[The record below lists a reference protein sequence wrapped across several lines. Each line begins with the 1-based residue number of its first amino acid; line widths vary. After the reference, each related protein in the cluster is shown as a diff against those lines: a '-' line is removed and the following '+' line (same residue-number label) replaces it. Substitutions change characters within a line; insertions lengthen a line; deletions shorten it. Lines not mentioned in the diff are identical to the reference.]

1 MTDFTDAI
9 GFFAAFCTTLSFLP
23 QVIKI
28 VQTRDTQSLS
38 LMMYVI
44 FTLGVATW
52 LIYGILRSDPAV
64 VVANAVTLVL
74 SLIIL
79 GLKIYNDYF
88 SRSPG

>member
-23 QVIKI
+23 QVLKI

-52 LIYGILRSDPAV
+52 LVYGILRSDSAV
-64 VVANAVTLVL
+64 IVANAVTLVL
-74 SLIIL
+74 ALIIL
-79 GLKIYNDYF
+79 GFKIYNDNF
-88 SRSPG
+88 LKSPG

>member
-1 MTDFTDAI
+1 MTGLTDAI

-23 QVIKI
+23 QVVKI

-52 LIYGILRSDPAV
+52 LVYGILREDPAV
-64 VVANAVTLVL
+64 IVANVVTLVL

-79 GLKIYNDYF
+79 GLKIYNDCF
-88 SRSPG
+88 AKPGL